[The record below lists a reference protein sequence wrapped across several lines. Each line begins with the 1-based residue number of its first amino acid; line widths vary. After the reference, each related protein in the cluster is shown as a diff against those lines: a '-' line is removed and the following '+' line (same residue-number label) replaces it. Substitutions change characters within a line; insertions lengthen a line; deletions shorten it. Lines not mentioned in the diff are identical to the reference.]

1 MKRAKR
7 LGFTA
12 VLQSCL
18 ALLLP
23 FHLLGQQPTQ
33 PSVPNSPV
41 IKTDVNEV
49 LVPVVVRD
57 ARGGAVGSLEKDNFQ
72 VFDNGKQQAIT
83 GFSVLKRSTDAAVAN
98 ASPPTPNAAPV
109 SPRPASPAQRFV
121 VFLFDDLDLSTRD
134 LSQAQQAAT
143 KLLET
148 SLPASDVAAVLSTS
162 GANSGL
168 TRDRAKLQQAIEAVR
183 VRAIYQH
190 GSSECPDV
198 DYYQGDLIVN
208 KNDGMALQAAA
219 QDTLSCANLPNDAA
233 GMQIATRLAQQAAQR
248 AVAIGDQNSR
258 TNLDFLKVVVSKM
271 GPLPG
276 QHVIILISPG
286 FLTPTAD
293 AMILK
298 SQILDVAAKA
308 NVVINTIDARGL
320 YTTMMEPS
328 QRGGGS
334 PLATRLENQ
343 YLQDSMVSSEDV
355 LSELADGTGGTFF
368 HHNNDIETGLSTL
381 FSGPEYVYLLTFST
395 ADLKSNGAYHRLKV
409 KVNQAGLNLQARRG
423 YVAPA
428 PEKNKK

>member
-1 MKRAKR
+1 MKRATR

-12 VLQSCL
+12 VPAVIQSCL

-23 FHLLGQQPTQ
+23 CYFSAQQPAQ
-33 PSVPNSPV
+33 PSAPNSPV
-41 IKTDVNEV
+41 IRTNVNEV

-57 ARGGAVGSLEKDNFQ
+57 ARGVPVGNLEKDSFQ

-83 GFSVLKRSTDAAVAN
+83 GFSVLKRYAEAATAPTAN
-98 ASPPTPNAAPV
+98 APAV
-109 SPRPASPAQRFV
+109 SPRLASPAQRFV
-121 VFLFDDLDLSTRD
+121 VFLFDDLDLNTTD

-162 GANSGL
+162 GTNSGL
-168 TRDRAKLQQAIEAVR
+168 TRDRAKLQQAIQTLK

-190 GSSECPDV
+190 SSSECPNV
-198 DYYQGDLIVN
+198 DYYQADLIVN
-208 KNDGMALQAAA
+208 KNDAMALQAAA
-219 QDTLSCANLPNDAA
+219 RDTLSCANLPNDPAS
-233 GMQIATRLAQQAAQR
+233 MQIAMRLAKQAAQR
-248 AVAIGDQNSR
+248 AVSIGDQNFR
-258 TNLDFLKVVVSKM
+258 TNLDFIKVVVSKM

-276 QHVIILISPG
+276 QHVILLISPG

-293 AMILK
+293 AMTLK
-298 SQILDVAAKA
+298 SQILDVAAQA

-320 YTTMMEPS
+320 YTTMMDAS

-343 YLQDSMVSSEDV
+343 YLQDSMISSEDV

-381 FSGPEYVYLLTFST
+381 FSGPEYVYLLAFST
-395 ADLKSNGAYHRLKV
+395 ADVKPNGAYHSLKV
-409 KVNQAGLNLQARRG
+409 KLNQAGLNLQARRG

>member
-1 MKRAKR
+1 M
-7 LGFTA
+7 
-12 VLQSCL
+12 
-18 ALLLP
+18 
-23 FHLLGQQPTQ
+23 
-33 PSVPNSPV
+33 
-41 IKTDVNEV
+41 
-49 LVPVVVRD
+49 
-57 ARGGAVGSLEKDNFQ
+57 
-72 VFDNGKQQAIT
+72 
-83 GFSVLKRSTDAAVAN
+83 
-98 ASPPTPNAAPV
+98 
-109 SPRPASPAQRFV
+109 
-121 VFLFDDLDLSTRD
+121 DLNTTD

-162 GANSGL
+162 GTNSGL
-168 TRDRAKLQQAIEAVR
+168 TRDRAKLQQAIQALK

-190 GSSECPDV
+190 SSSECPNV
-198 DYYQGDLIVN
+198 DYYQADLIVN

-219 QDTLSCANLPNDAA
+219 QDTLSCANLPNDPAS
-233 GMQIATRLAQQAAQR
+233 MQIAIRLAKQAAQR
-248 AVAIGDQNSR
+248 AVSIGDQNFR
-258 TNLDFLKVVVSKM
+258 TNLDFIKVVVSKM

-293 AMILK
+293 AMTLK
-298 SQILDVAAKA
+298 SQVLDVAAQA

-320 YTTMMEPS
+320 YTTMMDAS

-343 YLQDSMVSSEDV
+343 YLQDSMISSEDV

-368 HHNNDIETGLSTL
+368 HHNNDIETGLSSL
-381 FSGPEYVYLLTFST
+381 FSGPEYVYLLAFST
-395 ADLKSNGAYHRLKV
+395 ADVKPNGAYHSLKV

-423 YVAPA
+423 YVALA